1 MKLTPTGYE
10 DHIYTPGQVDI
21 GETSN
26 GGQGNQ
32 LVLIVR
38 SASKSKEAFLDAAA
52 NSDHTDHRCLTQDQ
66 NQVAI
71 DVRLVLTLPDYQTPA
86 SESFQAFAAQR
97 SANLS
102 EQIASGAAK
111 VLVDHGVPLRLVDV
125 QSLEHETGWHGH
137 QGTAHAKRPRSIN
150 GEVSQR

>member
-38 SASKSKEAFLDAAA
+38 SASKSKEAFLDAAV

-71 DVRLVLTLPDYQTPA
+71 DVRLVLALPDYQTPA
-86 SESFQAFAAQR
+86 GQKDPKTLFPARKSDLEARERSRLQAFGSVRLRAAGAAAR
-97 SANLS
+97 SAGAFGRS
-102 EQIASGAAK
+102 APASRTSTNPSK
-111 VLVDHGVPLRLVDV
+111 PSRYRV
-125 QSLEHETGWHGH
+125 
-137 QGTAHAKRPRSIN
+137 RPT
-150 GEVSQR
+150 